1 MSKDCPDLCDANVNA
16 GGPCNV
22 VSYRS
27 SWGGYYFQTFPSE
40 VTPQQCGA
48 ENNPAHPVLTYVR
61 ADLVRANPWQPCGRR
76 TGATTPGAE
85 YSLSCGSFG
94 AAVDAIKIEH
104 NGVSTNNIMSLHYVQ
119 AFGTDTETSAGDLV
133 TLTLGDWESC
143 HMYDSGGTTPSP
155 YNLYGVLLSGSNCC
169 DPAKEGDMD
178 ICHNANYGARSHFI
192 GTLKERAYLN
202 TSVTIHARKVSSA
215 IQFGSARLYYWLAVD
230 QTPIVRTDW
239 NRLGPKNCWPGSG
252 AADYEWDHGDN
263 SWKKYHAPSDDRR
276 YAELTLQGCKDLCSS
291 TPGCDTFAWNQDGP
305 MCYMRKLILPHRFDL
320 CSASPG
326 WEGFYRDVGWTVTAS
341 TYCHAGVST
350 NGLLGL
356 GRFRETA
363 LGTKFGQN
371 DCRALCQDTATCNGF
386 AYSNYYCDLYNFPAT
401 LYLSDCEVGSHAEWT
416 I

>member
-1 MSKDCPDLCDANVNA
+1 
-16 GGPCNV
+16 
-22 VSYRS
+22 
-27 SWGGYYFQTFPSE
+27 
-40 VTPQQCGA
+40 
-48 ENNPAHPVLTYVR
+48 
-61 ADLVRANPWQPCGRR
+61 
-76 TGATTPGAE
+76 
-85 YSLSCGSFG
+85 
-94 AAVDAIKIEH
+94 
-104 NGVSTNNIMSLHYVQ
+104 
-119 AFGTDTETSAGDLV
+119 
-133 TLTLGDWESC
+133 
-143 HMYDSGGTTPSP
+143 
-155 YNLYGVLLSGSNCC
+155 
-169 DPAKEGDMD
+169 
-178 ICHNANYGARSHFI
+178 
-192 GTLKERAYLN
+192 
-202 TSVTIHARKVSSA
+202 
-215 IQFGSARLYYWLAVD
+215 
-230 QTPIVRTDW
+230 DW

-386 AYSNYYCDLYNFPAT
+386 AYSINYYCDLYNFPAT
-401 LYLSDCEVGSHAEWT
+401 LYLSDCEVGSHAKWT
-416 I
+416 VWTDPAQVTVTE